1 MRAVLAVL
9 LLLSVASCTPAY
21 AGGIVS
27 VSTMAGAITVASNV
41 ADRFSGFIGDVVARG
56 FRGRVHCFARGG
68 HVRHSNHYTGQACD
82 FAQRGWGRTVAPM
95 YHVRDLAAKWG
106 LRDGCSFGDCG
117 HIDLPRLRLV
127 VVSRHRVGRHYRRY
141 ARA

>member
-1 MRAVLAVL
+1 MRAVLAAL
-9 LLLSVASCTPAY
+9 LLLSAACHARADILSIATA
-21 AGGIVS
+21 AGS
-27 VSTMAGAITVASNV
+27 ITVASTV
-41 ADRFSGFIGDVVARG
+41 AERFTGFIGDVVARG
-56 FRGRVHCFARGG
+56 FRGPVHCFARGG

-141 ARA
+141 AGA